1 MPSSKNETSAKTAR
15 VTRPRKQS
23 SAERKVLAS
32 VAAASQ
38 SQRPRQND
46 RSSQVEQEIFRAT
59 ERLLDKHNARDV
71 SVALILEESGISR
84 ATFYHYFSSKW
95 EVVNFMAG
103 SVMAEIYERI
113 QQFVGGDD
121 LPREEALRRSIV
133 EGCEVWA
140 AHQAVLRAI
149 VDHWREVP
157 ELRALMA
164 SVLAPFREAL
174 VKELERERA
183 AGIAPPGPPA
193 EQLIAALLWSSLS
206 CLHVAG
212 LPDVDDIH
220 DEASV
225 ASVLIHIWMSALY
238 GHA

>member
-1 MPSSKNETSAKTAR
+1 M
-15 VTRPRKQS
+15 TRPRKQS

-140 AHQAVLRAI
+140 
-149 VDHWREVP
+149 
-157 ELRALMA
+157 
-164 SVLAPFREAL
+164 
-174 VKELERERA
+174 
-183 AGIAPPGPPA
+183 
-193 EQLIAALLWSSLS
+193 
-206 CLHVAG
+206 
-212 LPDVDDIH
+212 
-220 DEASV
+220 
-225 ASVLIHIWMSALY
+225 
-238 GHA
+238 

>member
-1 MPSSKNETSAKTAR
+1 MVP
-15 VTRPRKQS
+15 
-23 SAERKVLAS
+23 AS

-38 SQRPRQND
+38 SQRPRHND
-46 RSSQVEQEIFRAT
+46 RSSPVEQEVFLAT
-59 ERLLDKHNARDV
+59 ERLLQKHNARDV

-95 EVVNFMAG
+95 EVVNFMAA

-113 QQFVGGDD
+113 QQFVGGDEG
-121 LPREEALRRSIV
+121 PREEALRRSII

-140 AHQAVLRAI
+140 KHNAVLRAI

-157 ELRALMA
+157 ELHALMI

-174 VKELERERA
+174 VNELERERA
-183 AGIAPPGPPA
+183 AGIALPGPPA
-193 EQLIAALLWSSLS
+193 DQLVAALLWSTLS

-212 LPDVDDIH
+212 LPDVDDVQ

-225 ASVLIHIWMSALY
+225 APVLMHIWMSALY